1 MLLNQFRKKQEM
13 DTQTGFWGQT
23 TGDRKHRYIGKHTYG
38 IKIRDLVRKTVF
50 GINFAVIG
58 IENQNNIDYTFPVRA
73 MSYDVGE
80 YEKQFKCIRRR
91 LRRKGKDGQ
100 HLTAAEYLCGF
111 QKDIR
116 LYPVVTFV
124 LYYGKDEWDAATDL
138 HGILDFTDIPDGI
151 QKLVQNYQIHVVD
164 VPRMQNTE
172 VFKTDVCQVF
182 DFIRCSKDD
191 ESMRQLMTKDPEYG
205 KMEEDAYNMAA
216 AYTGSENLLAVK
228 DDYIEGGRVNMC
240 KAIDDLILK
249 GKLEG
254 RVEGELD
261 KTKTIVKNML
271 RRGMADADICALAEC
286 DEVFLEGV
294 RKEL

>member
-1 MLLNQFRKKQEM
+1 MLLIQFRKKQEM

-38 IKIRDLVRKTVF
+38 IKIRDLVRKTAF

-80 YEKQFKCIRRR
+80 YEKQLKCIRRR

-138 HGILDFTDIPDGI
+138 HGMLDFTDIPDGI

-164 VPRMQNTE
+164 VPRMRKTE
-172 VFKTDVCQVF
+172 VFKTDVRQVF

-191 ESMRQLMTKDPEYG
+191 RSMRQLMAKDPEYG

-249 GKLEG
+249 GKQEG
-254 RVEGELD
+254 KLEGELD

-271 RRGMADADICALAEC
+271 QRGMADADICALAEC

>member
-1 MLLNQFRKKQEM
+1 M
-13 DTQTGFWGQT
+13 
-23 TGDRKHRYIGKHTYG
+23 
-38 IKIRDLVRKTVF
+38 
-50 GINFAVIG
+50 
-58 IENQNNIDYTFPVRA
+58 
-73 MSYDVGE
+73 
-80 YEKQFKCIRRR
+80 
-91 LRRKGKDGQ
+91 
-100 HLTAAEYLCGF
+100 CGF

-205 KMEEDAYNMAA
+205 KMEEDAYNMVA

>member
-1 MLLNQFRKKQEM
+1 MEQDIAGKLFFSDNRRYADLINGLGCNGEQIISEEDLQEM

-38 IKIRDLVRKTVF
+38 IKIRDLVRKTAF

-80 YEKQFKCIRRR
+80 YEKQLKCIRRR

-124 LYYGKDEWDAATDL
+124 LYYGKDEWDA
-138 HGILDFTDIPDGI
+138 
-151 QKLVQNYQIHVVD
+151 
-164 VPRMQNTE
+164 
-172 VFKTDVCQVF
+172 
-182 DFIRCSKDD
+182 
-191 ESMRQLMTKDPEYG
+191 
-205 KMEEDAYNMAA
+205 
-216 AYTGSENLLAVK
+216 
-228 DDYIEGGRVNMC
+228 
-240 KAIDDLILK
+240 
-249 GKLEG
+249 
-254 RVEGELD
+254 
-261 KTKTIVKNML
+261 
-271 RRGMADADICALAEC
+271 DICALAEC

>member
-1 MLLNQFRKKQEM
+1 MEQDIAGKLFFSDNRRYADLINGLGCNGEQIISEEDLQEM

-38 IKIRDLVRKTVF
+38 IKIRDLVRKTAF

-80 YEKQFKCIRRR
+80 YEKQLKCIRRR

-138 HGILDFTDIPDGI
+138 HGML
-151 QKLVQNYQIHVVD
+151 
-164 VPRMQNTE
+164 
-172 VFKTDVCQVF
+172 

-216 AYTGSENLLAVK
+216 AYTGTENLLAVK

-286 DEVFLEGV
+286 DVVFLEGV

>member
-1 MLLNQFRKKQEM
+1 M
-13 DTQTGFWGQT
+13 
-23 TGDRKHRYIGKHTYG
+23 
-38 IKIRDLVRKTVF
+38 
-50 GINFAVIG
+50 
-58 IENQNNIDYTFPVRA
+58 
-73 MSYDVGE
+73 
-80 YEKQFKCIRRR
+80 
-91 LRRKGKDGQ
+91 
-100 HLTAAEYLCGF
+100 
-111 QKDIR
+111 
-116 LYPVVTFV
+116 TFV

-138 HGILDFTDIPDGI
+138 HGMLDFTDIPDGI

-164 VPRMQNTE
+164 VLRMQNTE
-172 VFKTDVCQVF
+172 VFKTDVRQVF

-191 ESMRQLMTKDPEYG
+191 RSMRQLMAKDPEYG

-249 GKLEG
+249 GKQEG
-254 RVEGELD
+254 KLEGELD

-271 RRGMADADICALAEC
+271 QRGMADADICALAEC

>member
-1 MLLNQFRKKQEM
+1 MR
-13 DTQTGFWGQT
+13 
-23 TGDRKHRYIGKHTYG
+23 I
-38 IKIRDLVRKTVF
+38 
-50 GINFAVIG
+50 
-58 IENQNNIDYTFPVRA
+58 P
-73 MSYDVGE
+73 
-80 YEKQFKCIRRR
+80 
-91 LRRKGKDGQ
+91 
-100 HLTAAEYLCGF
+100 
-111 QKDIR
+111 KDIR

-138 HGILDFTDIPDGI
+138 HGMLDFTDIPDGI
-151 QKLVQNYQIHVVD
+151 QKLVQNYHIHVVD
-164 VPRMQNTE
+164 VPRMRNTE
-172 VFKTDVCQVF
+172 VFKTDVRQVF

-191 ESMRQLMTKDPEYG
+191 RSMRQLMAKDPEYG

-249 GKLEG
+249 GKQEG
-254 RVEGELD
+254 KLEGELD

-271 RRGMADADICALAEC
+271 QRGMADADICALEEC

>member
-1 MLLNQFRKKQEM
+1 MLLIQFRKKQEM

-38 IKIRDLVRKTVF
+38 IKIRDLVRKTAF
-50 GINFAVIG
+50 GINFSVIG
-58 IENQNNIDYTFPVRA
+58 IENQSNIDYTFPVRA

-80 YEKQFKCIRRR
+80 YERQLKCIRRR
-91 LRRKGKDGQ
+91 LRKKGKDGQ

-111 QKDIR
+111 QKDTR

-124 LYYGKDEWDAATDL
+124 LYYGKDEWDAAADL
-138 HGILDFTDIPDGI
+138 HGMLDFTDIPDGI
-151 QKLVQNYQIHVVD
+151 QKLVQNYHIHVVD
-164 VPRMQNTE
+164 VPRMRNTE
-172 VFKTDVCQVF
+172 VFKTDVRQVF

-191 ESMRQLMTKDPEYG
+191 RSMRQLMAKDPEYG

-261 KTKTIVKNML
+261 KTKTIIKNML

>member
-1 MLLNQFRKKQEM
+1 MEQDIAGKLFFSDNRRYADLINGLGCNGEQIISEEDLQEM

-38 IKIRDLVRKTVF
+38 IKIRDLVRKTAF

-80 YEKQFKCIRRR
+80 YEKQLKCIRRR

-138 HGILDFTDIPDGI
+138 HGML
-151 QKLVQNYQIHVVD
+151 
-164 VPRMQNTE
+164 
-172 VFKTDVCQVF
+172 

-286 DEVFLEGV
+286 DVVFLEGV